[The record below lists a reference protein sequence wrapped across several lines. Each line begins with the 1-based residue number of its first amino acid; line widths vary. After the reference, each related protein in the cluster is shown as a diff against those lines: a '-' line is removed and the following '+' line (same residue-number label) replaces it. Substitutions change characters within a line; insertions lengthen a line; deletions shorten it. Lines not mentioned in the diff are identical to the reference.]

1 MPLLL
6 LLLGV
11 MTTAAGLMLVGSG
24 LSLRAGTFDAEVA
37 TPGTIAAVGGLILIG
52 LALSVRALQR
62 IERALTVRPMP
73 RAVREGEAAA
83 EAANATTAEPEVR
96 LPFPASPS
104 STPEP
109 SAAPV
114 SPTAAPAIAPPVEDA
129 ALEQLRAKFPTLA
142 RLDGA
147 VVAPAATPEG
157 ETPPRAQSEVAD
169 VKAAEAV
176 APAHAPSRLDSRS
189 RVHAR
194 GTVLQSFWPVVPRA
208 SSLAPAAQVEAVSPL
223 VEDEPLPARQR
234 AEPAVA
240 VSVLKSGV
248 VEGMAY
254 TLYSDGSI
262 EAQLPQ
268 GTMRFISIAAL
279 RQHIDSTS

>member
-11 MTTAAGLMLVGSG
+11 MTTAAGFMLVGSG

-52 LALSVRALQR
+52 LAFSVRALQR
-62 IERALTVRPMP
+62 IERALAVRPMP
-73 RAVREGEAAA
+73 YAIRESEAVAEAATTAA
-83 EAANATTAEPEVR
+83 EAEVR
-96 LPFPASPS
+96 LPFPANA
-104 STPEP
+104 PEP
-109 SAAPV
+109 PAAVP
-114 SPTAAPAIAPPVEDA
+114 PTAAPATAPPVEDV

-147 VVAPAATPEG
+147 VVAAAAPVG
-157 ETPPRAQSEVAD
+157 ETPPRAQSEVAGA
-169 VKAAEAV
+169 KASEAV
-176 APAHAPSRLDSRS
+176 APAPSRLDSRS
-189 RVHAR
+189 RVRAR
-194 GTVLQSFWPVVPRA
+194 GTVLQSFWPAMPRA
-208 SSLAPAAQVEAVSPL
+208 SSLAPAAQLEAVSPL
-223 VEDEPLPARQR
+223 VEEEPLPAVRQP
-234 AEPAVA
+234 AAPAVA

-268 GTMRFISIAAL
+268 GTMRFVSIAAL

>member
-11 MTTAAGLMLVGSG
+11 MTTTAGFMLVGSG
-24 LSLRAGTFDAEVA
+24 LSLRAGTFDAEMA

-52 LALSVRALQR
+52 LAFSVRALQR
-62 IERALTVRPMP
+62 IERALAIRPMP
-73 RAVREGEAAA
+73 HAVREGEAAA
-83 EAANATTAEPEVR
+83 EAANATTTAEPQVR
-96 LPFPASPS
+96 LPFPASP
-104 STPEP
+104 P
-109 SAAPV
+109 SAPEQPV
-114 SPTAAPAIAPPVEDA
+114 TPTAAPAIAPPVDDV

-147 VVAPAATPEG
+147 VVAPAATPG
-157 ETPPRAQSEVAD
+157 SETPPRAQSEVTEA
-169 VKAAEAV
+169 KAADAV
-176 APAHAPSRLDSRS
+176 ASAHVPSRLDSRS
-189 RVHAR
+189 RLRAR
-194 GTVLQSFWPVVPRA
+194 GTVLQSFWPVMPHA

-223 VEDEPLPARQR
+223 VEEEPLPARQR